1 MALPPHPPQTI
12 RYLDDS
18 PAKTQTSANI
28 AEFLRII
35 KPFGLTRHESLMM
48 VNDPPSSALH
58 VQLQVEDSEE
68 RLSEDQV
75 KQLLD
80 AVKQWL
86 LPRPE
91 E

>member
-1 MALPPHPPQTI
+1 
-12 RYLDDS
+12 
-18 PAKTQTSANI
+18 
-28 AEFLRII
+28 
-35 KPFGLTRHESLMM
+35 MM
-48 VNDPPSSALH
+48 VNDPPTSALH

-68 RLSEDQV
+68 RLSEDQL
-75 KQLLD
+75 KQLLE